1 MGVFISWSGK
11 NSISYNVAMLL
22 RDWLPNVILTI
33 KPFVSDVDI
42 DAGSQWASQMFQALK
57 ETQVGIICVT
67 RTNQAEPWI
76 NFEAGALAKALGT
89 GDLESNR

>member
-1 MGVFISWSGK
+1 MGVFISRSGK
-11 NSISYNVAMLL
+11 NSISYKVAMLL
-22 RDWLPNVILTI
+22 REWLPNVIQTV
-33 KPFVSDVDI
+33 KPFLSAVDI
-42 DAGSQWASQMFQALK
+42 DAGSQWTSQMFQALK

-76 NFEAGALAKALGT
+76 NFEAGALAKAMGT